1 MRVLVVEDHA
11 ALADGI
17 ARSLQQ
23 AGYAV
28 DVISDGEEADE
39 ILRTQEYGLVV
50 LDLNLP
56 RMDGIE
62 ILRRLRHRGSESA
75 VLILT
80 ARNDIEDRVR
90 GLDLG
95 ADDYLAKPF
104 ELVELEA
111 RVRALMRRHAGTHN
125 TRITCG
131 RLTYDTVARR
141 ATIDGDDI
149 EIPRRELNILEILL
163 LRLGHVLSKEQ
174 ITDQLAGFEDDISA
188 NAVELYI
195 SRLRKRVKRR
205 M

>member
-17 ARSLQQ
+17 ARSLQL

-56 RMDGIE
+56 RMDGLE

-80 ARNDIEDRVR
+80 ARNDIDDRVR

-95 ADDYLAKPF
+95 ADDYLA
-104 ELVELEA
+104 
-111 RVRALMRRHAGTHN
+111 N
-125 TRITCG
+125 
-131 RLTYDTVARR
+131 RL
-141 ATIDGDDI
+141 
-149 EIPRRELNILEILL
+149 N
-163 LRLGHVLSKEQ
+163 
-174 ITDQLAGFEDDISA
+174 
-188 NAVELYI
+188 
-195 SRLRKRVKRR
+195 
-205 M
+205 